1 MNRQLQ
7 RLSFGMVLLV
17 LLASCE
23 SDDIAPP
30 PSSSSDPIQPIQPV
44 SGPILPR
51 CDSSTRV
58 KVNARLVPVGRLS
71 VGRDLVT
78 VAAVGTKILFA
89 GGSEVNP
96 MTGSTR
102 VDIYDAAT
110 NAWSTAEL
118 SQARFGM
125 AAVTAGSKVFFA
137 GGKVGD
143 GVFMWT
149 DTDWGTYYTTVD
161 IYDAATNTWSV
172 AHLSEPRAGIAAATV
187 GNKVLFA
194 GGLKDAHY
202 ASSATVD
209 IYDLATGAWSTARLR
224 EPKNSLSAVALNG
237 KVYFAGGY
245 TEGWSGESS
254 RNIEIYDGATNSWTS
269 ASLLRPMGVITG
281 AAVGNRIFWAEHC
294 TVEIRDVQTG
304 IRTNEYLY
312 KQGLLIHAVAG
323 DNKVVFFRTSLYD
336 ESRQFDIYDLARDM
350 WFLGEVSQDIREVC
364 VISVNNTIYLV
375 NKKNSAGYNAVFKL
389 EF

>member
-304 IRTNEYLY
+304 ISTNEYLY
-312 KQGLLIHAVAG
+312 KLGLLIHAVAG

>member
-89 GGSEVNP
+89 GGSEDNP
-96 MTGSTR
+96 MVGSKR

-350 WFLGEVSQDIREVC
+350 WFLGEVPQDIREVC

>member
-1 MNRQLQ
+1 M
-7 RLSFGMVLLV
+7 
-17 LLASCE
+17 
-23 SDDIAPP
+23 
-30 PSSSSDPIQPIQPV
+30 
-44 SGPILPR
+44 
-51 CDSSTRV
+51 
-58 KVNARLVPVGRLS
+58 
-71 VGRDLVT
+71 
-78 VAAVGTKILFA
+78 AAVGTKVLFA
-89 GGSEVNP
+89 GGSEVNL

-187 GNKVLFA
+187 GHKVFFA
-194 GGLKDAHY
+194 WGLKDAHF

-237 KVYFAGGY
+237 KVYFVGGY
-245 TEGWSGESS
+245 TEGWSGQSS
-254 RNIEIYDGATNSWTS
+254 SNIEIYDLATDSWTS
-269 ASLLRPMGVITG
+269 ASLLQRMGVITG

-294 TVEIRDVQTG
+294 SVEIMDVQTG
-304 IRTNEYLY
+304 SSTAAYLY
-312 KQGLLIHAVAG
+312 KQGILVSAVVRN
-323 DNKVVFFRTSLYD
+323 NKVVFFRHSIYD
-336 ESRQFDIYDLARDM
+336 ESKQFDIYDLATNS
-350 WFLGEVSQDIREVC
+350 WSIGEVPQDIREVS
-364 VISVNNTIYLV
+364 VISANNTIYLASR
-375 NKKNSAGYNAVFKL
+375 KNSDGYTPVFKL